1 MTSVRPDSS
10 RQTRK
15 PDLGRHH
22 GATTGA
28 RRLVA
33 RLALLLLAAAA
44 LYQGVWAQFA
54 PRSFYDDFPGG
65 LGWVAVAGPYNEHLV
80 RDVGGLVSGLGVLA
94 IVTAVWLTTPLLV
107 ANAVSWL
114 VYSLP
119 HFAFHVAHPLEEAPM
134 QALNVMVLTAEVVLP
149 LAGLLAITAWRRP
162 GPGSSH
168 PLQADEASAL

>member
-1 MTSVRPDSS
+1 MTSVRPESS
-10 RQTRK
+10 RQTLEH
-15 PDLGRHH
+15 DLGRHQE
-22 GATTGA
+22 GAAGV

-33 RLALLLLAAAA
+33 RVALLLLAAAA

-107 ANAVSWL
+107 ANAASWL

-134 QALNVMVLTAEVVLP
+134 QALNVVVLTSEVVLP
-149 LAGLLAITAWRRP
+149 MVGLLAITARRRP
-162 GPGSSH
+162 GSGSAH
-168 PLQADEASAL
+168 PLRADEPDAL